1 MPKNEIAF
9 TKQCALS
16 TKDWDVFQ
24 AIIRKCIRK
33 QDSRDDRVKKAKLLP
48 AV

>member
-1 MPKNEIAF
+1 MAKKEIAF

-24 AIIRKCIRK
+24 AIIRKCIGK
-33 QDSRDDRVKKAKLLP
+33 EDNRDDRVKKAKLLP